1 MTAGQSD
8 TIQIDMPALLEE
20 MRRYL
25 ETVALFRAEGCEP
38 HWASNEQQSER
49 SGEQLTLDGLLVAE

>member
-1 MTAGQSD
+1 MTTAQSE
-8 TIQIDMPALLEE
+8 TIVVDMPALLEE

-38 HWASNEQQSER
+38 HWATDEPR
-49 SGEQLTLDGLLVAE
+49 PLHDGGQLSFDSLLVAE